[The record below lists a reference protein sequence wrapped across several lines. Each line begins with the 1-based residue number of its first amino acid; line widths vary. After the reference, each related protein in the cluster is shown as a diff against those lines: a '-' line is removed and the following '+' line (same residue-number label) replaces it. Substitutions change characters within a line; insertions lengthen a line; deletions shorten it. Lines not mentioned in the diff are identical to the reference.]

1 MSEINMSAIKLTQ
14 TVQKGGCAAKLP
26 AGALREV
33 LSGLKQTRPPEL
45 VLGHETMDD
54 ACLWDLGDGRL
65 LVQTLD
71 FFTPI
76 VDDPFEFGAVAAANA
91 ISDVYAMGGKPVTAM
106 TILAFPASTL
116 PLSVIR
122 QLMDGAM
129 SILNQAGIAL
139 AGGHTIDDETLKMG
153 FSVSGFV
160 HKGRQWT
167 NKGARP
173 GDALILTKGLGTGTI
188 TAAIKKGVASEAWT
202 RGAITSMT
210 TINDIIDAMAP
221 FTVHAATD
229 ITGFGLAGHAVQM
242 AEASGCGF
250 LINPDSL
257 PTLEG
262 ALDCL
267 DAGHLTKAHTTNAEY
282 TNSRVAWV
290 LGTEGDAA
298 ARWSEL
304 RRKLVVDPQTSG
316 GLFLAVPAGEATLA
330 LRAIKSAGFASASV
344 IGKVV
349 AADAMPPEKY
359 LLFTR

>member
-1 MSEINMSAIKLTQ
+1 MTDIKLTQ

-26 AGALREV
+26 AGALREI
-33 LSGLKQTRPPEL
+33 LSGLKQDRPPEL
-45 VLGHETMDD
+45 LVGHETMDD

-76 VDDPFEFGAVAAANA
+76 VDAPFDFGAVAAANA
-91 ISDVYAMGGKPVTAM
+91 ISDVYAMGGKPATAM
-106 TILAFPASTL
+106 TILAFPGSTL
-116 PLSVIR
+116 PLELIR
-122 QLMDGAM
+122 PLMDGAL
-129 SILNQAGIAL
+129 SVLNRAGIAL

-160 HKGRQWT
+160 NKGRHWT
-167 NKGARP
+167 NAGARP

-188 TAAIKKGVASEAWT
+188 TAALKKGGASEAWI
-202 RGAITSMT
+202 RGAIASMT

-262 ALDCL
+262 AIECL
-267 DAGHLTKAHTTNAEY
+267 EAGHLTRAHTTNEAY
-282 TNSRVAWV
+282 TNARVGWD
-290 LGTEGDAA
+290 LGASDA
-298 ARWSEL
+298 ARWTAA

-316 GLFLAVPAGEATLA
+316 GLFLTLPAAQAAGA
-330 LRAIKSAGFASASV
+330 LKAIQNAGFASASI
-344 IGKVV
+344 IGEVV
-349 AADAMPPEKY
+349 PAEKMPPGKN
-359 LLFTR
+359 LVFTR